1 MCLPSELG
9 TLRRRR
15 HAQRHAAAPPSMR
28 AAAAGASATA
38 CAVHCLARTRARH
51 GERRAHELRRAEPAA
66 AEPGGADESL
76 VRCRCHTQPTECSD
90 ALGSPTSV
98 AVPVAACKCA
108 RTRGGSSPRNRRRCW
123 PRSRVRRAA
132 SVDTCDHGCGTA
144 WLAPH
149 RGSCPR
155 AARTFWLGFGF
166 GLASAS
172 PHRSPNPAE
181 PTPPQPPAQAQAPA
195 PAQAQARRRTTRR
208 CSGRQGASTTV
219 TPKLRRAMASR
230 RPQPPPSRRRRP
242 SRRPTSQ

>member
-1 MCLPSELG
+1 MQNRVIQSSRITIVRWLCHPPELV
-9 TLRRRR
+9 TLRRR
-15 HAQRHAAAPPSMR
+15 RHAAAPPSMR

-38 CAVHCLARTRARH
+38 CSAIACSHRAHGTSRARYLARTRARH

-76 VRCRCHTQPTECSD
+76 VRCCCHTQPTECSD
-90 ALGSPTSV
+90 ALGSPTSG

-155 AARTFWLGFGF
+155 AA
-166 GLASAS
+166 
-172 PHRSPNPAE
+172 
-181 PTPPQPPAQAQAPA
+181 
-195 PAQAQARRRTTRR
+195 
-208 CSGRQGASTTV
+208 
-219 TPKLRRAMASR
+219 
-230 RPQPPPSRRRRP
+230 
-242 SRRPTSQ
+242 